1 MGGILSIRD
10 TGTLG
15 EGSKSGSLGDLRKGS
30 EGQGRERVTWGSECY
45 MGMNIMENEKRG
57 GTVQSGGL

>member
-1 MGGILSIRD
+1 MGD

-30 EGQGRERVTWGSECY
+30 EGQGRERVTWGF
-45 MGMNIMENEKRG
+45 RVLHG
-57 GTVQSGGL
+57 GEYNGK